1 MFYHF
6 DQSEILKIPE
16 ITNYKCVVIY
26 NGKLGVNMRLFR
38 FTKIQ
43 LGGSEP
49 MAGQLNIQRQSRY
62 KLKIST
68 LELKVTFL
76 EQQKYR

>member
-1 MFYHF
+1 
-6 DQSEILKIPE
+6 
-16 ITNYKCVVIY
+16 
-26 NGKLGVNMRLFR
+26 MRLLEKAVLY

-49 MAGQLNIQRQSRY
+49 MAWRLNIQRQSRY

-68 LELKVTFL
+68 LELFLKVTFL
-76 EQQKYR
+76 EQQKYQ